1 MMNVRGGCG
10 QLLFMLIFLIG
21 EPRYLIVISYN
32 RLAQQNKQDRTVKDG
47 SNRKRRDWYT
57 RQSLVCLL
65 IDEYYYM

>member
-1 MMNVRGGCG
+1 MNVIGGSG